1 MAICELCRKSS
12 KHKELLMAEYW
23 WKGCKWCRSS
33 DDWPSDVKTK
43 ATSKAEKEEIIT
55 REVMTS
61 TTQKSGIMDE
71 ILQRCSYWN
80 LWESHHVGRDSC
92 MTARS

>member
-43 ATSKAEKEEIIT
+43 ATSKTEKEEIIT

-61 TTQKSGIMDE
+61 TTQKSGIME
-71 ILQRCSYWN
+71 AKIGKATRTPKGHIVIS
-80 LWESHHVGRDSC
+80 S
-92 MTARS
+92 TI